1 MLGVPKGGSGTMRN
15 VLLVDDSPVAR
26 RVLAQRLGAEGF
38 DVREESSVAG
48 AYDADTSALSC
59 AIIDLELVDG
69 NGSDLAAVLLG
80 RRASLPVA
88 FFTAG
93 ASASLLERARTRG
106 PVFSKPDVDAIV
118 AWAKRADQPPPTK

>member
-1 MLGVPKGGSGTMRN
+1 MRT

-26 RVLAQRLGAEGF
+26 RVLARRLAAEGF
-38 DVREESSVAG
+38 DVREESLAAA
-48 AYDADTSALSC
+48 AYAADTSVLSC
-59 AIIDLELVDG
+59 AIIDLELNDG
-69 NGSDLAAVLLG
+69 NGSDLAAALLG

-93 ASASLLERARTRG
+93 ATTSLLERARTHG
-106 PVFSKPDVDAIV
+106 PVFNKPDVDAIV